1 MSVYP
6 PPSETLPIFNKN
18 VFQSVEFDTRYLKI
32 NADTNLTMNGNDILG
47 VQNLGFEDGTIQETA
62 FTGLEPGAIALENVL
77 ADGDNALGQDITNLG
92 TLNFSNGTNQ
102 TTAFDNTITITDT
115 NTSGT
120 YYPVFVSGTGLQ
132 IDLRADASITPLTI
146 SIPSPIN
153 PTDIIDKQFINNII
167 LEDFNADTDTAT
179 APALIGQK
187 IVFNETGT
195 GGTTY
200 YIGNFSAELVDG
212 AYGRNGIIQMNS
224 GGSGGNETMLLTDT
238 IYSISNIE
246 QIVIGFVPLGNGNFT
261 QPRSPVGN
269 IQQHFGISAI
279 NQQTGSATTNSIL
292 WRLGTTT
299 TTPPTW
305 EFVINNVVQYTS
317 VLGDLTGK
325 WCRATFNITEPTAG
339 NYSVSTTLVNLTDGT
354 TETTDAFPLT
364 AADFSNFTP
373 QTLGLHIVS
382 GTYNGV
388 NKFLGV
394 DYIQLKLKLYN
405 IGGGNTLAFR

>member
-1 MSVYP
+1 MSVYS

-18 VFQSVEFDTRYLKI
+18 VFQSVAFDTRYLKI
-32 NADTNLTMNGNDILG
+32 SAQSNEIMNGYNIDG
-47 VQNLGFEDGTIQETA
+47 VGTLGFEDGTTQITA
-62 FTGLEPGAIALENVL
+62 FVEDEPGAISIANVL
-77 ADGDNALGQDITNLG
+77 ADGDDALGQNINNLG

-153 PTDIIDKQFINNII
+153 PTDIVDKQFIYNTI
-167 LEDFNADTDTAT
+167 LEDFNADTANS
-179 APALIGQK
+179 ALLGQK

-195 GGTTY
+195 GGAGY
-200 YIGNFSAELVDG
+200 YIGAISAPLVAG
-212 AYGRNGIIQMNS
+212 AVGRSGFIQLNS
-224 GGSGGNETMLLTDT
+224 GGSGGNETMLFTDT

-246 QIVIGFVPLGNGNFT
+246 QVVVGFIPLGQATFSGT
-261 QPRSPVGN
+261 PVPQGD
-269 IQQHFGISAI
+269 ILQFFGISATS
-279 NQQTGSATTNSIL
+279 QQSGTATTNSIL
-292 WRLGTTT
+292 WRLRSLTATI
-299 TTPPTW
+299 PTW

-325 WCRATFNITEPTAG
+325 WCRATFDITEPTAG

-354 TETTDAFPLT
+354 TETTSVFPLV
-364 AADFSNFTP
+364 AGDFLDFAP
-373 QTLGLHIVS
+373 QTQGLLMVS
-382 GTYNGV
+382 GTDNGT
-388 NKFLGV
+388 NKYFGV
-394 DYIQLKLKLYN
+394 DYIQLKQKLFN
-405 IGGGNTLAFR
+405 IGGGDTLAFR

>member
-62 FTGLEPGAIALENVL
+62 YTGLEPGAIALGNVL
-77 ADGDNALGQDITNLG
+77 ADGDDALGQNINNLG

-153 PTDIIDKQFINNII
+153 PTDIVDKQFIYNTI
-167 LEDFNADTDTAT
+167 LEDFNADTASNS
-179 APALIGQK
+179 LFGQK

-195 GGTTY
+195 GSVNY
-200 YIGNFSAELVDG
+200 YLGAFSAPLVAG
-212 AYGRNGIIQMNS
+212 AFGRAGILQMNS

-246 QIVIGFVPLGNGNFT
+246 QIVVGFIPLGQASFT
-261 QPRSPVGN
+261 GTPVPQGD
-269 IQQHFGISAI
+269 ILQHFGISATA
-279 NQQTGSATTNSIL
+279 QQTGNATTNSIL
-292 WRLGTTT
+292 WRLNSTTG
-299 TTPPTW
+299 TPPTW

-325 WCRATFNITEPTAG
+325 WCRATFDITEPTAG

-354 TETTDAFPLT
+354 TETTSVFPLV
-364 AADFSNFTP
+364 AGDFLDFAP
-373 QTLGLHIVS
+373 QTQGLLIVS
-382 GTYNGV
+382 GTDNGT
-388 NKFLGV
+388 NKFFGV
-394 DYIQLKLKLYN
+394 DYIQLKQKLYN